1 MELEKLKQ
9 KIYEKF
15 VLGNQPAIYQPNEFI
30 EFCRQAGAPNI
41 FEHILQAVS
50 DDRHSHRRQDLNRVR
65 TVSII
70 YTMCYCRSQMCNVM
84 QVDNALY
91 LNSNRMTQEGIDTQY
106 RMGHTCSRKTSNI
119 IRSQLSRNHEESLKS
134 FFNQAIQNEWVLVLI
149 IDDFTKIHTYRRPA
163 ILRTCNP
170 MSMCTIVV
178 KAFKQL
184 RAIKV
189 PSNISRIHCPDGV
202 DIRACV
208 DAITSPEQL
217 ALLSNSY
224 ASTMPNWLTT
234 RFFTPDLERHILE
247 EHGYGDESGVRMM
260 RTMDDLHLID
270 FVELQLKSKD
280 GFSQAYDTVV
290 ASGLADYLKK
300 FVIIQPGDWPC
311 QFYCRQLIYESLTQY
326 QQSSAASQQ
335 EHQSSSNTVEN
346 CNSRSD
352 QIPAITS
359 LIPTMG
365 PLHISLNSREDIFH
379 TFRPF
384 FNQVYSYLFPNS
396 KLTKSPKPWRINL
409 ILETVYGGWTLIRD
423 QVMTKFQN
431 SKDTQYG
438 TLLNLL
444 ENYIPLVLTI

>member
-1 MELEKLKQ
+1 MHYLHNNVLVIDRSEYIEDRPVPGPFPAFPMTKREKPWERGCKLTTNDQVNAFLAGCDLKLELEKLKQ

-189 PSNISRIHCPDGV
+189 PSNISRIH
-202 DIRACV
+202 
-208 DAITSPEQL
+208 
-217 ALLSNSY
+217 
-224 ASTMPNWLTT
+224 
-234 RFFTPDLERHILE
+234 
-247 EHGYGDESGVRMM
+247 
-260 RTMDDLHLID
+260 
-270 FVELQLKSKD
+270 
-280 GFSQAYDTVV
+280 
-290 ASGLADYLKK
+290 
-300 FVIIQPGDWPC
+300 
-311 QFYCRQLIYESLTQY
+311 
-326 QQSSAASQQ
+326 
-335 EHQSSSNTVEN
+335 
-346 CNSRSD
+346 
-352 QIPAITS
+352 
-359 LIPTMG
+359 
-365 PLHISLNSREDIFH
+365 
-379 TFRPF
+379 
-384 FNQVYSYLFPNS
+384 
-396 KLTKSPKPWRINL
+396 
-409 ILETVYGGWTLIRD
+409 
-423 QVMTKFQN
+423 
-431 SKDTQYG
+431 
-438 TLLNLL
+438 
-444 ENYIPLVLTI
+444 

>member
-1 MELEKLKQ
+1 MSGKFFFCVLFLWLVLNAVFAVPNKKNLYCAVCGKCCKQNLNTTRNSLPQGALLESCFGVSCEETGILCSTCRRALYIYRTTGKTSFQLDKSNKKDKAGRPKKKHRTVPARISSDNNNEGWVAEDTCFGVLQRGANGEVLMPAEMYDDIQMQFNSMSGRCDLKLELEKLKQ
-9 KIYEKF
+9 RIYENF

-119 IRSQLSRNHEESLKS
+119 IRSQLSQNHEESLKS

-270 FVELQLKSKD
+270 FVELQLIK
-280 GFSQAYDTVV
+280 GWFSP
-290 ASGLADYLKK
+290 S
-300 FVIIQPGDWPC
+300 I
-311 QFYCRQLIYESLTQY
+311 
-326 QQSSAASQQ
+326 
-335 EHQSSSNTVEN
+335 
-346 CNSRSD
+346 
-352 QIPAITS
+352 
-359 LIPTMG
+359 
-365 PLHISLNSREDIFH
+365 
-379 TFRPF
+379 
-384 FNQVYSYLFPNS
+384 
-396 KLTKSPKPWRINL
+396 
-409 ILETVYGGWTLIRD
+409 
-423 QVMTKFQN
+423 
-431 SKDTQYG
+431 
-438 TLLNLL
+438 
-444 ENYIPLVLTI
+444 